1 MHEAP
6 HVVLAASPPT
16 LPLRCPD
23 PPPVLADAPQEPGP
37 RAAYRIARSPPRA
50 PAPDAPRVVE
60 GENGSEWATR
70 GRPPVHPHAIIG
82 GGDGERGD
90 ERQGGRGGELRWG
103 SPDPFSGGV
112 GAGAAGE
119 PDSLE
124 NTPVKEKVARG
135 ACASKAEGDGAWLRA
150 GSSVA
155 LGAAGAQA
163 SGRVGGEGGWD
174 VGATVR
180 RGGDGW
186 DGDWQGVPLGGP
198 PTREALVR
206 GAGGRKGAD
215 ASRPGKDIRHL
226 RSSPELSDMFGGGDS
241 PHDLPPA
248 AAPSRLA
255 PGAQRP
261 RGAFGVPAADLFQP
275 SEAERSLVARA
286 GRASEAEWTWI
297 EATAR
302 AERGHGAM
310 GLAQGAGGAQRA
322 PRAFA
327 SREEEGRAREPRTGQ
342 LGWVSGVL
350 GSTGEAGVNPL
361 APMGSEADGFGAAA
375 EGVPEGAGVALTG
388 PSTIGKIRE
397 RCEQALGLELFVEV
411 YMAMRASSDVSVPL
425 PAEVLA
431 KVGAARLPAVR
442 DVRFLI
448 SCEDHVY
455 R

>member
-103 SPDPFSGGV
+103 SPDPLSGGA

-124 NTPVKEKVARG
+124 NTPVKEKVARD
-135 ACASKAEGDGAWLRA
+135 AWASKAEGDGAWLRE

-155 LGAAGAQA
+155 LGAAGAQT
-163 SGRVGGEGGWD
+163 SGRGGGEG
-174 VGATVR
+174 
-180 RGGDGW
+180 GW
-186 DGDWQGVPLGGP
+186 DGDWQGLPLGGP

-206 GAGGRKGAD
+206 GAGGRKGPD

-241 PHDLPPA
+241 PNDPPPA

-261 RGAFGVPAADLFQP
+261 RGAFGVPTADLFQP

-310 GLAQGAGGAQRA
+310 GLAQGAGEAQRF

-327 SREEEGRAREPRTGQ
+327 SREEEGRT
-342 LGWVSGVL
+342 L